1 MTALDIVPLC
11 DDSGHILRADLADT
25 LCALHRQ
32 LRPML
37 PDHGAAYLAKMQRVC
52 HYGARLVAALDSD
65 GRPVGMAL
73 YRVYEIPTRTC
84 ACTWTTWSAT
94 RPPARKA

>member
-11 DDSGHILRADLADT
+11 DDSGRILRVDLADA
-25 LCALHRQ
+25 LCVLHRH

-37 PDHGAAYLAKMQRVC
+37 PDNGAAYLAKMQRVC

-65 GRPVGMAL
+65 GRRVIGVASAGPVRG
-73 YRVYEIPTRTC
+73 
-84 ACTWTTWSAT
+84 
-94 RPPARKA
+94 RPAAPSGRL